1 MLNSLLDG
9 LLQKHPVSVLFNM
22 SASRQIFCLKILN
35 PHMRFL
41 REIHLEIEKRSLSR
55 GGWAS
60 GNGRTATRFIGNAR
74 DTSIDSLG

>member
-1 MLNSLLDG
+1 
-9 LLQKHPVSVLFNM
+9 M

-35 PHMRFL
+35 PHMGLL
-41 REIHLEIEKRSLSR
+41 REIQLETEKRSLSR

-74 DTSIDSLG
+74 DTSIDRLG